1 MDASQRFIEEIDRIF
16 EDKYFHYELEE
27 TLLQQLEEMPS
38 IHSIPIAMLLE
49 QNVNSLP
56 MMDDYTQI
64 LGGVLKLKIPFFFEV
79 EFIHET
85 NEFPIF
91 IEINEIDS
99 DAYLDYML
107 DKQIL
112 KSNEPILQRIYKSE
126 TS

>member
-38 IHSIPIAMLLE
+38 IHSIPIAILLE

-85 NEFPIF
+85 NEFPILSVRKKLSSRQF
-91 IEINEIDS
+91 LVIGITLFG
-99 DAYLDYML
+99 AFT
-107 DKQIL
+107 Q
-112 KSNEPILQRIYKSE
+112 PIKG
-126 TS
+126 